1 MKLSHCPLLSTHA
14 LPLSPLQLL
23 YDVQR
28 FLGVPLQE
36 LNSSQVKIHN
46 RPFNETVD
54 NYEQVRAHLNG
65 SVFEPLLYD
74 DYSYHPELH
83 NNRTPGQE
91 AADNSTA
98 GASEAAARGAVAAA
112 ATAAGSAAGA
122 VAVTKNSGGAP
133 QLASAVL
140 PLTSGGTTLEVSAGR
155 SASNADSVSM
165 GRVSGN
171 TATSEAIFT
180 ESRGSEELQAGTTAS
195 DTSVASGEGLIRLDG
210 EQGMGTASLDSEVG
224 RNSSEAYEEA
234 PVEVTEG
241 GAIDSSGEERSRRE
255 IEGQGESGGME
266 ESEGADEGGGLL
278 GKVVVGKETGK
289 DDTSSSEEGDER
301 VIALPLL
308 ADSGSNTV
316 EEVEASRVDESVEER
331 ESSADDRV
339 SDDGSG
345 EAEAGREESS
355 GVDDE
360 EERQVSTQQLTPSTE
375 EIGIE
380 ESAEVDGGSALSGRQ
395 AGSRSKKGSRN
406 ISSSSSSASKSKKKQ
421 VYSRGSGSRDRG
433 GEKGSSSASRKKLM
447 LSSKKKKKA
456 KSSSKATSTKTRKR
470 SKTIAGT
477 KTRSK
482 TLLKGKKSKKS
493 RSKKEGAEE
502 LRR

>member
-1 MKLSHCPLLSTHA
+1 M
-14 LPLSPLQLL
+14 
-23 YDVQR
+23 
-28 FLGVPLQE
+28 PLQE

-46 RPFNETVD
+46 RPFIETVD

-83 NNRTPGQE
+83 INRTPGQE

-210 EQGMGTASLDSEVG
+210 EQGMSTASLDSEVG

-395 AGSRSKKGSRN
+395 AGSRSKKGTRNSSSGSSSSRR
-406 ISSSSSSASKSKKKQ
+406 SSSSSASKSKKKQ
-421 VYSRGSGSRDRG
+421 AYSRGSGSRDRG